1 MTTIAPLNS
10 NQSSFSSC
18 TPCSFFKNTQQKF
31 SQIFERVQNKAE
43 SIRSDFRELDVL
55 ERISD
60 RYPSSLV
67 LITDLLAFH
76 ILKRQNSIICRALS
90 LPFLVNAS
98 NVSLKELDKKEI
110 LALKNLSSN
119 KKLFF
124 SVLGNLGLVKIWSK
138 SPLLAIISHLSLSVL
153 WKLLEKK
160 GGQKISEAALEAPL
174 QDSVGLGSESTR
186 VANELAAQNLES
198 KKDKETSLANQTSLL
213 PISQASL
220 ASSADQ
226 SYSQPLASDNSR
238 AKPEEENQEGVL
250 ENGFGADL
258 SRVDS
263 EGFFVPSLDTS
274 NPRDY
279 LPFASQGLSPLAEEP
294 QEEEQIHTHTP
305 NAPRA
310 NSSMVTNGFSF
321 PFLDAAPFTPK
332 GQESD
337 EVPSVVFGD
346 SVENDASSQSNKRL
360 GGAAAGQA
368 ADSQGAAKAQSA
380 KFKPNRWRKQKKG
393 AANTLLP
400 G

>member
-60 RYPSSLV
+60 RYPSTLV

-160 GGQKISEAALEAPL
+160 GGQKISEAASEAPL
-174 QDSVGLGSESTR
+174 QNSVRLGSESTR

-198 KKDKETSLANQTSLL
+198 MKDKETSLANQTNLL

-279 LPFASQGLSPLAEEP
+279 LPLAPQGLSPLAEEL

-310 NSSMVTNGFSF
+310 NSSMVPNGFSF

-337 EVPSVVFGD
+337 EVTSVVFGD
-346 SVENDASSQSNKRL
+346 SVENDPSSQSNKRL

-368 ADSQGAAKAQSA
+368 ADPQGAAKAQSA
-380 KFKPNRWRKQKKG
+380 KFKPKRWRKPKNG
-393 AANTLLP
+393 AANLLP
-400 G
+400 A

>member
-1 MTTIAPLNS
+1 MITIAPLNS

-60 RYPSSLV
+60 RYPSTLV
-67 LITDLLAFH
+67 LITDILAFT

-124 SVLGNLGLVKIWSK
+124 SVLGNLGLVKVWSK
-138 SPLLAIISHLSLSVL
+138 SPLLAIISHLSMSVL

-160 GGQKISEAALEAPL
+160 GDQKISEAASEAPL
-174 QDSVGLGSESTR
+174 QDSLGLGSESTN
-186 VANELAAQNLES
+186 VATELTSQILES
-198 KKDKETSLANQTSLL
+198 MKDKETSLANQTSLL
-213 PISQASL
+213 SMSKASL
-220 ASSADQ
+220 ASSDDHP
-226 SYSQPLASDNSR
+226 YGQPFASDNLR

-258 SRVDS
+258 SHVDS
-263 EGFFVPSLDTS
+263 EGPFVPSLDTS

-279 LPFASQGLSPLAEEP
+279 LSLAPQGLSPLAEEL

-305 NAPRA
+305 KAPRA
-310 NSSMVTNGFSF
+310 MSSMVPKDFTF
-321 PFLDAAPFTPK
+321 PFLDAAPFTPE
-332 GQESD
+332 GQESV

-368 ADSQGAAKAQSA
+368 ADQLGAAKAQSA
-380 KFKPNRWRKQKKG
+380 KFKPRWRRQKKG

-400 G
+400 A